1 MIALKKKKQFSEFTE
16 GQNFLSQFCRVFGQK
31 NRFQMGKSEQKIKK
45 KKRRYLIQLQ
55 EATLS
60 PKQLTHCEG
69 EIEENQNSKAG
80 ALHKSKL

>member
-31 NRFQMGKSEQKIKK
+31 NRFQMGKSEQKKK
-45 KKRRYLIQLQ
+45 KKYLIQLQ

-69 EIEENQNSKAG
+69 EIQESQNSKAG
-80 ALHKSKL
+80 ALKKSKL